1 MSRLEQQV
9 VFLKKRHGQFKQAA
23 LDAKNAGDIEKA
35 KEYVRSMKGLEPM
48 IEASQNGYPV
58 DISQVRARPPARS
71 SLTLCLRFLMVVGA
85 NVYHEFTI
93 VHQTSALARI
103 NLNLC

>member
-1 MSRLEQQV
+1 MAPTLFYVKGTVTQVSRLEQQV
-9 VFLKKRHGQFKQAA
+9 VFLKKRHVQFKQAA

-58 DISQVRARPPARS
+58 S
-71 SLTLCLRFLMVVGA
+71 SEELTLEI
-85 NVYHEFTI
+85 H
-93 VHQTSALARI
+93 
-103 NLNLC
+103 